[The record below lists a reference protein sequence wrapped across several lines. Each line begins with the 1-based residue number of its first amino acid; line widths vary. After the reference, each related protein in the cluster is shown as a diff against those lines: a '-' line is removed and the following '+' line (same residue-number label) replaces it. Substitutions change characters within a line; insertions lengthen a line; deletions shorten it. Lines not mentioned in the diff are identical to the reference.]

1 MATLT
6 RSSTYPPACNHQQ
19 GPRADLVPADTVAV
33 RRSSRQ
39 HRPRQDVEFDF
50 TGVNDDEDE
59 EFEVEAI
66 VDQAGE
72 GKDLMFEIKWVGF
85 PSTENSWHSASQ
97 IKAQVP
103 ELVLNWALQRRER
116 VAVAR
121 KEVTAARKQESL
133 VAKEARRKVYVAQFE
148 SARAGKEVFH
158 QTRGKGGNAG
168 PHVLDYEHP
177 RRVYPAA

>member
-1 MATLT
+1 M
-6 RSSTYPPACNHQQ
+6 
-19 GPRADLVPADTVAV
+19 V

-50 TGVNDDEDE
+50 TVVHDDDEE

-103 ELVLNWALQRRER
+103 DLVVAWAMQRRER
-116 VAVAR
+116 AAVAR
-121 KEVTAARKQESL
+121 KEVAAARKQESL
-133 VAKEARRKVYVAQFE
+133 VEKEARRKVYVAQFE
-148 SARAGKEVFH
+148 SAHARAMNFFIEPARKEAI
-158 QTRGKGGNAG
+158 QDRMCL
-168 PHVLDYEHP
+168 LDYEHP
-177 RRVYPAA
+177 QRVYPAA

>member
-1 MATLT
+1 M
-6 RSSTYPPACNHQQ
+6 
-19 GPRADLVPADTVAV
+19 

-85 PSTENSWHSASQ
+85 PSTENSWHSAGQ

-103 ELVLNWALQRRER
+103 ELVLDWALRRRER

-121 KEVTAARKQESL
+121 KEVTAAR
-133 VAKEARRKVYVAQFE
+133 
-148 SARAGKEVFH
+148 
-158 QTRGKGGNAG
+158 
-168 PHVLDYEHP
+168 
-177 RRVYPAA
+177 

>member
-1 MATLT
+1 M
-6 RSSTYPPACNHQQ
+6 PA
-19 GPRADLVPADTVAV
+19 GAVAV

-85 PSTENSWHSASQ
+85 PSTEHSWHSASQ

-133 VAKEARRKVYVAQFE
+133 VAKEARRKVYEAQYE
-148 SARAGKEVFH
+148 SARARAKKFFI
-158 QTRGKGGNAG
+158 K
-168 PHVLDYEHP
+168 
-177 RRVYPAA
+177 PAAKEAMQDRMCLTMNTLGGFQAH